1 MTQREIIV
9 KIVTVPLEGYEPQLW
24 VEAYKGWFPVSGAK
38 ITSTPARAR
47 TEAIRCLSSTDIVK
61 FY

>member
-1 MTQREIIV
+1 MTQREIVV

-38 ITSTPARAR
+38 ITSIPMRA
-47 TEAIRCLSSTDIVK
+47 LKS
-61 FY
+61 